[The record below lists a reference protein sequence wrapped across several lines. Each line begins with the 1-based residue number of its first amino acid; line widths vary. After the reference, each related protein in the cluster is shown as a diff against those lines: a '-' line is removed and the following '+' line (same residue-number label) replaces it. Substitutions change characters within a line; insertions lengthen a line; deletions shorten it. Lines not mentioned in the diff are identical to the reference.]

1 MKEWLKGKP
10 KDAPPPKEVST
21 LRVEAAGL
29 YVLRLTGVVDKAMVD
44 RIQEVAIMG
53 FERGVDSVRLLVGLK
68 GFQGWKR
75 EDGWDDINFFAQ
87 YEQRISR
94 IAVIG
99 DPRWETEMMMFLAA
113 GRRSGEVRYF
123 GPGEEQKARDWLAG

>member
-1 MKEWLKGKP
+1 MPNPCRNLAGKRTVP
-10 KDAPPPKEVST
+10 RFAK
-21 LRVEAAGL
+21 AAGL

-53 FERGVDSVRLLVGLK
+53 FERGVDSVRLLVALK